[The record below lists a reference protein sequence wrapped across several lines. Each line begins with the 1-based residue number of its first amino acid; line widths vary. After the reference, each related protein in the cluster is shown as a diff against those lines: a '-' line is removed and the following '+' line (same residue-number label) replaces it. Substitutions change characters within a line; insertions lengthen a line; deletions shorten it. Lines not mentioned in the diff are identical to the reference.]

1 MEDIVRFFMGKVLLY
16 AQTEKMDQA
25 LEGDEII
32 YLIDYYEDLQPQK

>member
-16 AQTEKMDQA
+16 PQTEKMDQA
-25 LEGDEII
+25 FEEDEII